1 MEPALTKIAAWDYGQ
16 PRDALY
22 EFDNFLRASTA
33 SGTAIPRIESRLI
46 EMLTPGTTLDG
57 RDYVCRQLSLIGT
70 AASVPVLSAMLGDSK
85 TTGMA
90 RYALE
95 RIPAAEAADALR
107 NALPKMAG
115 PLRAGIIESLGA
127 RRDAKSVP
135 LLKSVASGPD
145 AAFSDAAL
153 AALASIG
160 NAPALAAI
168 GEVRRGLSG
177 NRREAA
183 SRAYIRCADT
193 VAPEG
198 GRAAALS
205 VYRQLSAPAEPPMIR
220 IAALTGL
227 AAANGKA
234 AVPLLSK
241 EVASAHS
248 EIQAAAIRLLSRIP
262 GSDVTA
268 TLAKQYPAVGP
279 MGQVRLLAALGE
291 RGDPAARSVAT
302 EAVKSPTVE
311 VRAAAL
317 AALASIGDPSSV
329 PLLAQTAANTQG
341 EEQAAARQS
350 LASLGGAGVD
360 AAIVAA
366 IDSSSGKTRLELVR
380 AAGDRASTASAGALM
395 RVAQGADREAARESI
410 RALRYVAGPAQAPPL
425 IEALGKARDA
435 AERREISLT
444 LAAVIGRAPHPDM
457 APVLA
462 AYRSATDAA
471 TDAAADR
478 PFRMALI
485 DLMGQVSA
493 GEALPVLRA
502 GLQDANQ
509 EIARAAILALTAWQ
523 TPDPLADL
531 FAVAK
536 NDSNAMRQILAL
548 RGAIR
553 LIGVPSSRS
562 TDETVTLLS
571 ETMQLAK
578 QTAEK
583 RAILALLPNYPTA
596 AALRMAEAAVKDDA
610 VTREAQAAVDNIRA
624 LGIR

>member
-1 MEPALTKIAAWDYGQ
+1 MEPALTKIAAWDYSQ

-33 SGTAIPRIESRLI
+33 SGTALPRIESRLI

-291 RGDPAARSVAT
+291 RGDPAARPVAT

-471 TDAAADR
+471 ADR

-493 GEALPVLRA
+493 GEALAILRA
-502 GLQDANQ
+502 GLKDANQ

-536 NDSNAMRQILAL
+536 NDPNATRQILAL

>member
-1 MEPALTKIAAWDYGQ
+1 MEPALTKIAAWDYSQ

-33 SGTAIPRIESRLI
+33 SGTALPRIESRLI

-115 PLRAGIIESLGA
+115 TLRAGIIESLGA

-177 NRREAA
+177 NRRGAA

-279 MGQVRLLAALGE
+279 MGQVRLLAVLGE
-291 RGDPAARSVAT
+291 RGDPAARPVAT

-317 AALASIGDPSSV
+317 AALGRIGDPSSV

-462 AYRSATDAA
+462 AYQSVTDAA
-471 TDAAADR
+471 TDR
-478 PFRMALI
+478 PFRLALI

-523 TPDPLADL
+523 TPDPLVDL

-536 NDSNAMRQILAL
+536 NDSNATRQILAL
-548 RGAIR
+548 RGVIR

>member
-1 MEPALTKIAAWDYGQ
+1 
-16 PRDALY
+16 
-22 EFDNFLRASTA
+22 
-33 SGTAIPRIESRLI
+33 
-46 EMLTPGTTLDG
+46 
-57 RDYVCRQLSLIGT
+57 LSLIGT
-70 AASVPVLSAMLGDSK
+70 AASVPVLAAMLGDSK
-85 TTGMA
+85 TAGMA

-227 AAANGKA
+227 AAATGKA

-291 RGDPAARSVAT
+291 RGDPAARPVAT
-302 EAVKSPTVE
+302 EAVKSPTAE

-317 AALASIGDPSSV
+317 AALGRIGDPSSV

-350 LASLGGAGVD
+350 LASLRGAGVD

-444 LAAVIGRAPHPDM
+444 LAAVIVRAPHPDM

-462 AYRSATDAA
+462 AYQSVTDAA
-471 TDAAADR
+471 TDR
-478 PFRMALI
+478 PFRLALI

-523 TPDPLADL
+523 TPDPLVDL

-536 NDSNAMRQILAL
+536 NDSNATRQILAL
-548 RGAIR
+548 RGVIR